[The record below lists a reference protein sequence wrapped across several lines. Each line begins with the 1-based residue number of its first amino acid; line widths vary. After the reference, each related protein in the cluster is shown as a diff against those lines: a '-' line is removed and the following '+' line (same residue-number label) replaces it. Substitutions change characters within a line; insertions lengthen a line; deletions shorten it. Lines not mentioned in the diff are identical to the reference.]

1 MKIEA
6 DAIRASL
13 ANTTTETVSGVE
25 FTRGNLHGKDVVI
38 AVCGI
43 GKVFAAICTEA
54 MILKYA
60 PALIINSGVAGTL
73 TDALSIGDIAIAKTL
88 VQHDMDTSPLG
99 DPVGLISGINIITV
113 PADEKLSALLAEC
126 VRDMGS
132 KCVVGTIASGDQ
144 FVAAKE
150 KKDEI
155 RSKFDVIA
163 AEMEGGAIGQVCYI
177 NNIPFAILRTISDGE
192 GGGMDY
198 AQFVVKAA
206 EVSIAV
212 VQKFIARVGEL

>member
-1 MKIEA
+1 MKSFRYFSICSIISYYNNNGNTDELVAFA
-6 DAIRASL
+6 DEMLSKNPLPIFHF
-13 ANTTTETVSGVE
+13 VKG
-25 FTRGNLHGKDVVI
+25 F
-38 AVCGI
+38 
-43 GKVFAAICTEA
+43 VFQNNKNFDAAIEEYKKCIEQDPNYTGA
-54 MILKYA
+54 YR
-60 PALIINSGVAGTL
+60 N
-73 TDALSIGDIAIAKTL
+73 
-88 VQHDMDTSPLG
+88 LG
-99 DPVGLISGINIITV
+99 I
-113 PADEKLSALLAEC
+113 C
-126 VRDMGS
+126 Y
-132 KCVVGTIASGDQ
+132 CTIAQEKSD
-144 FVAAKE
+144 AMTNLNIKSKEYKE